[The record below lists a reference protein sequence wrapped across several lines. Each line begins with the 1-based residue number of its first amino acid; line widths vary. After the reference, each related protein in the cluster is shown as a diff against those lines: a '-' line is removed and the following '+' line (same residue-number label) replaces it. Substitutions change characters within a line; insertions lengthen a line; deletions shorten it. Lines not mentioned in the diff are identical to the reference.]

1 MPRSRGGQKMFSGEK
16 KDHQLSIVS
25 HNLNSIDRNTH
36 IEFKESTGGPL
47 RKKMMLKDFDESP
60 DV

>member
-1 MPRSRGGQKMFSGEK
+1 MFSGEK
-16 KDHQLSIVS
+16 KEHQLSVIS
-25 HNLNSIDRNTH
+25 HNINSIDRKSN

-47 RKKMMLKDFDESP
+47 RKKMMIKDFDESP

>member
-1 MPRSRGGQKMFSGEK
+1 MFSGEK